1 MFGGKELMS
10 SHQRDKVS
18 DNSASS
24 QWLIELLQEETQE
37 VQRQRGPKQG
47 PLRAPRGWCMV
58 LVNAGSIKQREWN
71 QIMLRYGRVERKE
84 NNKILKV

>member
-47 PLRAPRGWCMV
+47 PLRAPRG
-58 LVNAGSIKQREWN
+58 
-71 QIMLRYGRVERKE
+71 
-84 NNKILKV
+84 